1 MDTST
6 NIFNVNMLQFI
17 GCIHNI
23 FDFNDP
29 RIVKWVF
36 STYITQDEYIY
47 YMNII
52 HEGSIEIKN

>member
-1 MDTST
+1 MDIATD
-6 NIFNVNMLQFI
+6 NFNANMLRFI
-17 GCIHNI
+17 KRIHDI

-36 STYITQDEYIY
+36 STYITRDEYIY

-52 HEGSIEIKN
+52 HLSR